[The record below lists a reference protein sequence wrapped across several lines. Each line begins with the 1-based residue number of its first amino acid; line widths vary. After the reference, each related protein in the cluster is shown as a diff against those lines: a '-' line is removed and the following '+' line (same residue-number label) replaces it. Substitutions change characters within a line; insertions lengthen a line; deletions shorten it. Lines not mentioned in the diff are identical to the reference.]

1 MYVPTWLGIYAVLV
15 LFAGL
20 GMQLY
25 SITRGMPKDEIEF
38 QKMRKRINSLA
49 NLGVAM
55 LFSVPVL
62 VAILWIAGMI
72 RG

>member
-25 SITRGMPKDEIEF
+25 SMTRGMPANEAEF
-38 QKMRKRINSLA
+38 QKIRRRINFLA

-62 VAILWIAGMI
+62 VSILWIAGML
-72 RG
+72 R